1 MAEAD
6 DDTQQSSPEEA
17 FIKRININ
25 RWLMIVALVISV
37 GVAIIAS
44 VSVYLLYSNVPDF
57 DQAANGEAALLKR
70 IEELEQTAN
79 RLAAFKGDEMAKLQQ
94 VSEKTS
100 SLASQ
105 CSGNF
110 NGEMLQVMMQ
120 REQDFQVL
128 VDSVATS
135 ATELASMTR
144 GGREWLVAH
153 DAALRALREKSVKRE
168 VELQYLGDKP

>member
-1 MAEAD
+1 
-6 DDTQQSSPEEA
+6 
-17 FIKRININ
+17 
-25 RWLMIVALVISV
+25 
-37 GVAIIAS
+37 
-44 VSVYLLYSNVPDF
+44 
-57 DQAANGEAALLKR
+57 
-70 IEELEQTAN
+70 
-79 RLAAFKGDEMAKLQQ
+79 MAKLQQ
-94 VSEKTS
+94 VSEKAS

-110 NGEMLQVMMQ
+110 NGDMLQVMMQ

>member
-17 FIKRININ
+17 FIKRINLN
-25 RWLMIVALVISV
+25 RWLLIIALVISV
-37 GVAIIAS
+37 GVTIIAS
-44 VSVYLLYSNVPDF
+44 VSIYLLYSNVPDF
-57 DQAANGEAALLKR
+57 EQASNSEAALLKR
-70 IEELEQTAN
+70 IEELEQTAT
-79 RLAAFKGDEMAKLQQ
+79 RLAAFKGDELTKLQE

-100 SLASQ
+100 SVASQ
-105 CSGNF
+105 CSGGF
-110 NGEMLQVMMQ
+110 SGDMLEVMIQ

-144 GGREWLVAH
+144 GTREWLVAH

-168 VELQYLGDKP
+168 VELQYLGDAP

>member
-25 RWLMIVALVISV
+25 RWLMIIALVISV
-37 GVAIIAS
+37 GVTIIAS
-44 VSVYLLYSNVPDF
+44 VSIYLLYSNVPDF
-57 DQAANGEAALLKR
+57 DQASNSEAALLKR
-70 IEELEQTAN
+70 IEELEQTAT

-94 VSEKTS
+94 VSEKAS

-110 NGEMLQVMMQ
+110 NGDMLQVMTQ

-128 VDSVATS
+128 VDSVANS

-144 GGREWLVAH
+144 GSREWLVAH
-153 DAALRALREKSVKRE
+153 DAALRSLREKSVKRE
-168 VELQYLGDKP
+168 VELQYLGDEP